1 MNATWRIALG
11 ASIGGKLVKTAA
23 KDLRLLDL
31 QNGFREVDWRRYALS
46 GDSEEL
52 RRVKRLLSALRSP
65 PTRLLRRSVGIEDV
79 SWLFQLGLAAIR

>member
-31 QNGFREVDWRRYALS
+31 QNGFQEVDWRRYALS

-52 RRVKRLLSALRSP
+52 RRVKRLFAL
-65 PTRLLRRSVGIEDV
+65 
-79 SWLFQLGLAAIR
+79 WH